1 MSKFQVLFI
10 AVDGPFFLY
19 FSRVR
24 MDELGRFSTDLLC
37 LLMLASGI
45 SLLHLALRFDFFFLV
60 TGGLLLEFYVDDLH
74 DVRILMSNTIWNLM
88 YRSEEHAS

>member
-1 MSKFQVLFI
+1 MAFFLMLFI
-10 AVDGPFFLY
+10 CQDG
-19 FSRVR
+19 RT
-24 MDELGRFSTDLLC
+24 GRFSTHLLC
-37 LLMLASGI
+37 LLMLASGT

-74 DVRILMSNTIWNLM
+74 DVRILVFNMIWNLM